1 MLFLQNI
8 TGFSVGSVAEKGGI
22 ARDGAKLVAAVS
34 CANVPKITL
43 LVGGSHGAG
52 NYGMCG
58 RAFEPDFLFSYPNSR
73 IGVMGAAQAADTLLT
88 VKQAALAAA
97 GEAPLDDD
105 AAAAFKRPVQDSF
118 EAQASPYYATARL
131 WDDGVI
137 DPKDTRAV
145 LAKALKVVSGKERGD
160 LGRGVFRM

>member
-1 MLFLQNI
+1 
-8 TGFSVGSVAEKGGI
+8 
-22 ARDGAKLVAAVS
+22 
-34 CANVPKITL
+34 VPKITL